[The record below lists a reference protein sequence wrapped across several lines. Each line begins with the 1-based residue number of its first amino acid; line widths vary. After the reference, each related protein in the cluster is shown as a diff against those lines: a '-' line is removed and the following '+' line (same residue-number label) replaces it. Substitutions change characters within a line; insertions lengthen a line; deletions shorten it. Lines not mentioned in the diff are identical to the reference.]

1 MSSSVGMMT
10 FSIYH
15 GKIRFMFQTTNQL
28 CNAAMSRSTN
38 RVSSIPSS
46 PFRHCRHGL
55 NGLLDSVYQIIYDY
69 IYISMMEIPLPG
81 HFARGYMKIPHAQL
95 WHLPVK
101 EGAQFGCPWQNLT
114 TYWAPKMGDISTR
127 EMVVKRMISH
137 EILVFS
143 EHVQRPRNSVQRPR
157 YVRKLQE
164 TLAKSCQWW
173 VHDESVLL

>member
-1 MSSSVGMMT
+1 
-10 FSIYH
+10 
-15 GKIRFMFQTTNQL
+15 
-28 CNAAMSRSTN
+28 
-38 RVSSIPSS
+38 
-46 PFRHCRHGL
+46 
-55 NGLLDSVYQIIYDY
+55 
-69 IYISMMEIPLPG
+69 MMEIPLPG

-127 EMVVKRMISH
+127 EMVVKSMISH